1 MKVISSS
8 HKPFYV
14 ELLHHFYSNVII
26 FLCLYPHLPSSL
38 CPRII
43 NLFLSCLTLS
53 MVEWWADRGKEKKM
67 WAQPICADTQRRSCG
82 RKVSHNR
89 EGGEKIVPAKREK
102 ERKRREYQERKKKN
116 VFIYHVM
123 ARLKC
128 SFNVPDQSCK
138 RLLETSESNR
148 TWNSNIVRMESKTK

>member
-1 MKVISSS
+1 MKLQLFWLFTFIILSTNIILLMKVISSS

-14 ELLHHFYSNVII
+14 ELLHRFYNVII

-102 ERKRREYQERKKKN
+102 ERKRREYQERKKKMSS
-116 VFIYHVM
+116 FIM
-123 ARLKC
+123 LW
-128 SFNVPDQSCK
+128 PD
-138 RLLETSESNR
+138 
-148 TWNSNIVRMESKTK
+148 